1 MERGCEN
8 WGQYFPLARGTSPG
22 RLGEIAYIGEKLAVY
37 TGGVWGWQR
46 LRWWSGGVRLV
57 MRDLTPGEQEARRIY
72 LRERAK
78 ARRGR
83 AMLEGSA
90 QGPREGDDG
99 HDSDREGAGR
109 ATRTLAG
116 AGTARHRPE
125 GAAGEGG
132 GEG

>member
-1 MERGCEN
+1 M
-8 WGQYFPLARGTSPG
+8 
-22 RLGEIAYIGEKLAVY
+22 
-37 TGGVWGWQR
+37 
-46 LRWWSGGVRLV
+46 RLV

-83 AMLEGSA
+83 VMLGRSA

-109 ATRTLAG
+109 TPRTHAAG
-116 AGTARHRPE
+116 AARHRHE

>member
-1 MERGCEN
+1 MGQDYEN
-8 WGQYFPLARGTSPG
+8 LGPYFPLAHGTSPG
-22 RLGEIAYIGEKLAVY
+22 RPGEIAYLGEQLAVY
-37 TGGVWGWQR
+37 TGGIWGWQR

-57 MRDLTPGEQEARRIY
+57 MADLTPGEQEARRIY

-83 AMLEGSA
+83 TMLGRSE

-99 HDSDREGAGR
+99 CDSDREGAAR
-109 ATRTLAG
+109 APRTPAG
-116 AGTARHRPE
+116 AGTGRHRPE

>member
-1 MERGCEN
+1 MQQGCASSERF
-8 WGQYFPLARGTSPG
+8 FPLARGTSPG
-22 RLGEIAYIGEKLAVY
+22 RPGEIAYIGERLAVY
-37 TGGVWGWQR
+37 TGGIWGWQR

-57 MRDLTPGEQEARRIY
+57 MRDLSAGEQEARRIY
-72 LRERAK
+72 LRERAR

-83 AMLEGSA
+83 VMLGPSA
-90 QGPREGDDG
+90 QGPREGG
-99 HDSDREGAGR
+99 PGRGSDREGAGR
-109 ATRTLAG
+109 APRTLAG

>member
-1 MERGCEN
+1 MEQGCEN

-22 RLGEIAYIGEKLAVY
+22 RPGEIAYIGEKLAVY
-37 TGGVWGWQR
+37 TGGIWGWQR
-46 LRWWSGGVRLV
+46 LRWWSGGARLV
-57 MRDLTPGEQEARRIY
+57 MADLTPGEQEARRIY

-83 AMLEGSA
+83 TMLGRSA

-109 ATRTLAG
+109 TPRTHAAG
-116 AGTARHRPE
+116 AARHRHK